1 MGSGKWRGTGV
12 PTPAQGIWNILKQR
26 RNGEVRYLLR
36 GPKGLALPI
45 FTDDL
50 FDLAELLDDVCDKI
64 EDEEA
69 NGS

>member
-1 MGSGKWRGTGV
+1 MERYRSTYPGTGNLEHLEAA
-12 PTPAQGIWNILKQR
+12 T
-26 RNGEVRYLLR
+26 
-36 GPKGLALPI
+36 KGLALPI